1 MRQPTSPDTAP
12 TKGQLAEQNRAAAE
26 NSNEEAEEEE
36 AQNQFFLFNILPSWM
51 VSFIAHVLIIIL
63 LAIYMLPR
71 PVERTVALE
80 AGEPSTALEE
90 SIDLNVDLNLD
101 QVDPLEME
109 EIVEPTAA
117 ISDAFDEAV
126 ILENSDFGEIIGAE
140 VAVEAETAEL
150 TNKDASNEVSSRSEA
165 ARSDL
170 LKKYGGTPASEE
182 AVALALKWIIA
193 HQLPDGGWS
202 FDHQAGPGD
211 HRTSPDPGDYGEA
224 RCGAT
229 AMALL
234 PLLGAGHTH
243 RVGEYKE
250 NVERGIAFLMK
261 NADQKGRGTSYWDP
275 QGTMYSHGM
284 AAIVFNEA
292 YAMTRDPLLAPY
304 AQGTIYFIEDAQDPV
319 GGGWRYRPREPGDT
333 SVVGWQMMALKSGYA
348 TGMKFSPKTIKLIEK
363 FLDSVSSSGGAFYG
377 YMDRPRGRPADGRTA
392 IGLLCRMYLGW
403 AKDSPGLVDGIQAL
417 ADRGPRMRD
426 ELDMY
431 YNYYATQVLKQYGGK
446 SWTDWN
452 NVMRDYLVKS
462 QIKEGA
468 AAGSWNPGRTFGDG
482 KGGRLYATALSC
494 MTLEVYYRYLPI
506 YGDEATK
513 SDFKLD

>member
-1 MRQPTSPDTAP
+1 MRQSPSPNSVP
-12 TKGQLAEQNRAAAE
+12 TKGQVAQNNRAAE
-26 NSNEEAEEEE
+26 QGGIQEGEEEK
-36 AQNQFFLFNILPSWM
+36 NTQFFLFNILPSWM
-51 VSFIAHVLIIIL
+51 VSFIAHVAIIIL

-80 AGEPSTALEE
+80 AGEASTALEE
-90 SIDLNVDLNLD
+90 SPDLTVDLSVD
-101 QVDPLEME
+101 EVDPLEE
-109 EIVEPTAA
+109 EVFEPTTSITESFEEA
-117 ISDAFDEAV
+117 IELD
-126 ILENSDFGEIIGAE
+126 NSDFGEILGAD
-140 VAVEAETAEL
+140 VAVEGETAEL
-150 TNKDASNEVSSRSEA
+150 SNMDASNEVSSRNEA
-165 ARSDL
+165 ARTEA
-170 LKKYGGTPASEE
+170 LKKYGGTPESEE
-182 AVALALKWIIA
+182 SVRLALKWIVA

-202 FDHQAGPGD
+202 FDHQFGPGN
-211 HRTSPDPGDYGEA
+211 HRTSPDPGEFADA
-224 RCGAT
+224 RAGAT

-250 NVERGIAFLMK
+250 NVERGLRFLMT
-261 NADQKGRGTSYWDP
+261 NAESRNRGVSFWDP

-292 YAMTRDPLLAPY
+292 YAMTQDPVLAPF
-304 AQGTIYFIEDAQDPV
+304 AQGTLYVIEDSQDPV

-363 FLDSVSSSGGAFYG
+363 FLDSVSTSGGAFYG
-377 YMDRPRGRPADGRTA
+377 YMDRPRGKAADGRTA
-392 IGLLCRMYLGW
+392 IGLLCRMYMGW
-403 AKDSPGLVDGIQAL
+403 AKDSPGLVDGVQAL

-431 YNYYATQVLKQYGGK
+431 YNYYATQVMKQYGGTA
-446 SWTDWN
+446 WTDWN

-462 QIKEGA
+462 QVKDGA
-468 AAGSWNPGRTFGDG
+468 AAGSWNPGNTFGDG

-513 SDFKLD
+513 GEFKLD